1 MRTFSLRK
9 WSDHVTV
16 GDMADV
22 ITSKVMLVC
31 APFLVPLPNFEVSG
45 FGFQVS
51 EKTNTKAETSIL
63 DSDS

>member
-1 MRTFSLRK
+1 
-9 WSDHVTV
+9 
-16 GDMADV
+16 MADV